1 MFQLWWNF
9 YVGLI
14 IICLNFSKNFI
25 LFVSRALALTAPT
38 NLHICV
44 EFIDWFANLQEK
56 GKFLHVA
63 TIITMNIIDFV
74 WSCKIDCSC
83 SCIPRTR
90 NMAPYHV
97 PGDTGWPA
105 TVRMGLKP
113 HAVRFSCKH
122 LEEYPWKNYDF
133 AFFFLPKN
141 FRFLLQCQVQFGL
154 IGN

>member
-1 MFQLWWNF
+1 MFQLWWNL

-25 LFVSRALALTAPT
+25 LFVSRALALAAPT

-63 TIITMNIIDFV
+63 TIITMNMIDCV

-83 SCIPRTR
+83 SCIPGTR
-90 NMAPYHV
+90 YMAPYHV
-97 PGDTGWPA
+97 PTSQWHWLTCNCSHGAWA
-105 TVRMGLKP
+105 TCSQVFMQASGRISMKELWFCLFPSKKL
-113 HAVRFSCKH
+113 C
-122 LEEYPWKNYDF
+122 
-133 AFFFLPKN
+133 
-141 FRFLLQCQVQFGL
+141 LLQCRVQFGFT
-154 IGN
+154 GN